1 MLYTTGFLLADRA
14 FYYGEWSVW
23 HSNLPQFMGPN
34 KIMVNLFPHDEVQ
47 ISHKK
52 YLGPLLYEKKW
63 TGRYTLSDPGCALVD
78 PWAPVESTTA
88 TAVVVDP
95 RISLDPAVPAGP
107 DWKPVCESVVD
118 IEFSEIAHFLVSFF
132 GIGVD
137 ELVPLTVTKS
147 DSTRLQMELNI
158 VGSNDIYLTAHNQQ
172 LDRFLR
178 RPLPL
183 GKMTSYHLVRSV
195 QNDQP
200 KVNVPISTFVV
211 TQLLGTLIGYLIHD
225 TMCH

>member
-1 MLYTTGFLLADRA
+1 MRISTVAAFLLADRA

-34 KIMVNLFPHDEVQ
+34 KIMVNLFPHDEFQ

-52 YLGPLLYEKKW
+52 YLGPILYEKKW
-63 TGRYTLSDPGCALVD
+63 TGKYTLVD
-78 PWAPVESTTA
+78 PWAPTKTKTT
-88 TAVVVDP
+88 VVVDP
-95 RISLDPAVPAGP
+95 GVSLDRPGP

-118 IEFSEIAHFLVSFF
+118 IEFTEIAHFLVSFF

-137 ELVPLTVTKS
+137 EFVPLTVTKS
-147 DSTRLQMELNI
+147 DSTKLQMELNI
-158 VGSNDIYLTAHNQQ
+158 VGSNDIYLTVQNQQ
-172 LDRFLR
+172 LHPFLR
-178 RPLPL
+178 RPLPV

-200 KVNVPISTFVV
+200 KVNVPISTFIV
-211 TQLLGTLIGYLIHD
+211 TQLLGTLIGYFMHD